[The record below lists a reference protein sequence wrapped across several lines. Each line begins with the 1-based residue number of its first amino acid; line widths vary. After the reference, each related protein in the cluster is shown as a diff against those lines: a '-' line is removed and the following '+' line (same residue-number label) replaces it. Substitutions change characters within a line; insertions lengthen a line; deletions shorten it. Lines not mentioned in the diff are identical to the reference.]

1 MYDLDE
7 LKESMKNPEFR
18 FMVRKNIID
27 ALDQPKSNPKDAIDS
42 ILSKMKG
49 TGLTLKDIP
58 NFIESFQFMVFIF
71 DNKEILGDLIS
82 DLDTT
87 ELEAKTREF
96 LIIINEL
103 EK

>member
-7 LKESMKNPEFR
+7 LRESMKNPEFR

-27 ALDQPKSNPKDAIDS
+27 ALDQPKSNTKDAIDS

-58 NFIESFQFMVFIF
+58 NFIESFKFMVFLF

-96 LIIINEL
+96 LIIISEL

>member
-7 LKESMKNPEFR
+7 LKEFMKDPEFR

-27 ALDQPKSNPKDAIDS
+27 ALDQPKSNHKDAIDS

-58 NFIESFQFMVFIF
+58 NFIESFKFMVFLF

>member
-1 MYDLDE
+1 
-7 LKESMKNPEFR
+7 
-18 FMVRKNIID
+18 
-27 ALDQPKSNPKDAIDS
+27 
-42 ILSKMKG
+42 
-49 TGLTLKDIP
+49 
-58 NFIESFQFMVFIF
+58 MVFLF

>member
-18 FMVRKNIID
+18 FVIRKNIID
-27 ALDQPKSNPKDAIDS
+27 ALGQPKSKPKDEIDL
-42 ILSKMKG
+42 ILSKLKG

-58 NFIESFQFMVFIF
+58 NFIESFKFMVFLF

>member
-18 FMVRKNIID
+18 FVIRKNIID
-27 ALDQPKSNPKDAIDS
+27 ALSQPESNPKDEIDL
-42 ILSKMKG
+42 ILSKLKG
-49 TGLTLKDIP
+49 TGLKLQNIP
-58 NFIESFQFMVFIF
+58 NINESFQLMVFLF

-82 DLDTT
+82 DLNTT

>member
-18 FMVRKNIID
+18 FVIRKNIID
-27 ALDQPKSNPKDAIDS
+27 ALSQPKIKPKDEIDL
-42 ILSKMKG
+42 ILSKLKG

-58 NFIESFQFMVFIF
+58 NFIESFKFMVFLF

-96 LIIINEL
+96 LIIINES

>member
-7 LKESMKNPEFR
+7 LKEFMKDPEFR
-18 FMVRKNIID
+18 FVIRKNIID
-27 ALDQPKSNPKDAIDS
+27 ALSQPKSNPKDAIDL

-58 NFIESFQFMVFIF
+58 NFIESFKFMVFLF

>member
-18 FMVRKNIID
+18 FVIRKNIID
-27 ALDQPKSNPKDAIDS
+27 ALSQPKSNPKVAIDL

-58 NFIESFQFMVFIF
+58 NFIESFKFMVFLF

-103 EK
+103 GK

>member
-27 ALDQPKSNPKDAIDS
+27 ALDQPKSNPKDEIDL
-42 ILSKMKG
+42 ILSKLKG
-49 TGLTLKDIP
+49 TGLKLKNIP
-58 NFIESFQFMVFIF
+58 NFIESFQFMVFLF